1 MKIINKSKNEIINDE
16 KINKSFLHARL
27 NDLGINCKIYN
38 GNFFSD
44 SFNYFPITEKF
55 ETFKDLYNWQVNNSV
70 NHFFSEKLSKYIIE
84 NKNKFRV
91 INNTYLLGS
100 SPGNN
105 YYSNLIHFLPRV
117 FFNDNNEINLTV
129 HRNLSNKFRNFIR
142 KIFKERQKKVNFV
155 YLDDNFYLFE
165 NSMVP
170 QFLDIKNSVKVLNY
184 FINRNINKNN
194 KTLKIYISR
203 QNSKY
208 RNIVNEDDLIKFLK
222 GKGYRILDL
231 NHFTIRNQIEM
242 FAKAEV
248 VISPTGSGLA
258 NIIFCKPGTKVIEI
272 APEYKKTYES
282 NLSIR
287 YENLSKI
294 AGLDHIKI
302 KADSIKT
309 KKHSEIAEKYINKKI
324 LEESSYYSDLI
335 VKINEFKE
343 LLN

>member
-1 MKIINKSKNEIINDE
+1 MNTLE
-16 KINKSFLHARL
+16 KYLK
-27 NDLGINCKIYN
+27 KTP
-38 GNFFSD
+38 NF
-44 SFNYFPITEKF
+44 
-55 ETFKDLYNWQVNNSV
+55 
-70 NHFFSEKLSKYIIE
+70 
-84 NKNKFRV
+84 
-91 INNTYLLGS
+91 
-100 SPGNN
+100 
-105 YYSNLIHFLPRV
+105 
-117 FFNDNNEINLTV
+117 
-129 HRNLSNKFRNFIR
+129 
-142 KIFKERQKKVNFV
+142 
-155 YLDDNFYLFE
+155 
-165 NSMVP
+165 
-170 QFLDIKNSVKVLNY
+170 

-294 AGLDHIKI
+294 AGLDHVKI